1 MSDNGIIR
9 HSLTSKERINY
20 TVMLEAIKPL
30 KRKISVHEIPI
41 ITISPNP
48 NQPRKFFDN
57 QALEEL
63 ATSIKEYGVLQ
74 PITVRKIRCG
84 YELVSGE
91 RRLKASRLA
100 GLETIPAI
108 IINADP
114 DKSAILALLENL
126 QREDLSFF
134 EIAEGYQRL
143 IREQGMTQED
153 IAQKLGKSQSTVANK
168 IRLLRLS
175 PIVRKIIRDYSLSER
190 HARAL
195 LNLDQDKQLAAVKT
209 ICENNLNVRQTEEL
223 VSKLLK
229 DKTQVN
235 QTVKIT
241 GVKDSRIYT
250 NTIKQAVELMKE
262 NGIDAQMEK
271 NDFDWGIQYI
281 IKVMNSES

>member
-1 MSDNGIIR
+1 
-9 HSLTSKERINY
+9 
-20 TVMLEAIKPL
+20 MLEAIKPL